1 MVHIEQWFPIHIGY
15 VYNPFHKEI
24 EDELTQLCLERK
36 NSSEKVFEEFRKE
49 RRESTSG
56 SPTQAWFLYQINHP
70 SYDYDLKE
78 DQKFR
83 RLHNW
88 IDDQVKNMTER
99 MAIGKEIKCSQGWF
113 NSYEKYEYTEYHHH
127 RPNILS
133 CVYFLNSEETGA
145 KLLIKNNSAGD
156 DLAAYCDTPAE
167 YPLVSYMYHD
177 PTPGKLVIFPA
188 YLEHAVQQHNTDD
201 LRITLA
207 YNYN

>member
-1 MVHIEQWFPIHIGY
+1 MMQIEQWFPIHIGH
-15 VYNPFHKEI
+15 VFNPFHKKI
-24 EDELTQLCLERK
+24 EDKLTQQCLK
-36 NSSEKVFEEFRKE
+36 IKSSYKKDFKEFRKE
-49 RRESTSG
+49 RNDSQ
-56 SPTQAWFLYQINHP
+56 SPALDWFHFQDKSPYKL
-70 SYDYDLKE
+70 LE
-78 DQKFR
+78 DQKFN

-167 YPLVSYMYHD
+167 YPVVSYMYHD
-177 PTPGKLVIFPA
+177 PTPGKLVIFPS